1 MYVIH
6 IYIRYILHSIVY
18 VKMTNVY
25 SNELL
30 FWGIAIC
37 QAGLMDR
44 WSNGKDGTW
53 VYPWCH
59 PKNISCMRRTKVL
72 QGNRSEVQDR
82 RKPGHLTRHPFVDEG
97 HIDRGFD
104 FPQSIVLCCRLLATC
119 NLMRLIQLSCTCSQF
134 PRPWSLLEPRE
145 NAKGLAL
152 RKIVLLSGWSWCGDE
167 ALTKSLQGWCAMLF
181 YPWWQGHRLQDIN
194 I

>member
-1 MYVIH
+1 MSRWQMYIAMNCCFEALQFA
-6 IYIRYILHSIVY
+6 RQAWWTAGATA
-18 VKMTNVY
+18 KMGPECT
-25 SNELL
+25 LD
-30 FWGIAIC
+30 A
-37 QAGLMDR
+37 
-44 WSNGKDGTW
+44 T
-53 VYPWCH
+53 

-82 RKPGHLTRHPFVDEG
+82 RKPGHLTRHPFVDEE

-167 ALTKSLQGWCAMLF
+167 ALTKSLQGWCALLF
-181 YPWWQGHRLQDIN
+181 YPWWQGHRLRDIN